1 MPALPPLWKREIQ
14 KAVEESADRAAHRRD
29 RQDKEDSTAIAR
41 PLHDLVEEFK
51 AYQEKQERS
60 DEEAATRER
69 VTIAAIILTVVFTFI
84 TVIIFHSQL
93 DEMKKAYLP
102 VKDQAIAA
110 IAAAESAK
118 AAVELS
124 DKTAERQLRAY
135 INIES
140 VTFAW
145 SGVARSVAEV
155 HIRNAGQTPAKNV
168 IVRGIIADDH
178 DAPPNRLPA
187 YFGDFPS
194 NYGMG
199 QPDSSKIT
207 KILGQ
212 GREEISNIISITVE
226 ATKSVLRKGKP
237 VFPGRVFVI
246 GAVYYSDIFGRPR
259 YTRFCRYYLTPINFD
274 YCAEHNDAN

>member
-29 RQDKEDSTAIAR
+29 RQDKEDSAAISR
-41 PLHDLVEEFK
+41 PLHDLVQEFK
-51 AYQEKQERS
+51 AYQEKQDRS

-69 VTIAAIILTVVFTFI
+69 VTIAALILTVVFTFI

-110 IAAAESAK
+110 VAAAEAAK

-135 INIES
+135 INVES
-140 VTFAW
+140 VTLAW
-145 SGVARSVAEV
+145 SGSVRSIAEV

-187 YFGDFPS
+187 YFGDSPANF
-194 NYGMG
+194 GMG
-199 QPDSSKIT
+199 EPNST
-207 KILGQ
+207 KVTKVLGQ
-212 GREEISNIISITVE
+212 GREETQNIVSSTLVTMKSI
-226 ATKSVLRKGKP
+226 LRKGRP
-237 VFPGRVFVI
+237 AFPR
-246 GAVYYSDIFGRPR
+246 AVQRSLLNLMEKMDLRP
-259 YTRFCRYYLTPINFD
+259 PS
-274 YCAEHNDAN
+274 AAA